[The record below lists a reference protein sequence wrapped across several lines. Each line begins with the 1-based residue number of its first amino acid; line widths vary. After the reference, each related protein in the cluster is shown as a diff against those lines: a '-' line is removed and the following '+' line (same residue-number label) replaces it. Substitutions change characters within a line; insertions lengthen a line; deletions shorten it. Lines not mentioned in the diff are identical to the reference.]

1 MPKALSFKGDP
12 KPKKRKRT
20 EPSSSL
26 TQQDATSSTDLV
38 SQHSEVPED
47 DTTWVS
53 ADAVSD
59 ISGPVIFVLSTKPP
73 TCLASDAIGKVFA
86 SEIVNMVEDEPST
99 AEPHDVRQVWI
110 ANRVAGSE
118 GFSFKGHH
126 GK

>member
-1 MPKALSFKGDP
+1 MVKALSFKGDA
-12 KPKKRKRT
+12 KSKKRKRT
-20 EPSSSL
+20 EASSS
-26 TQQDATSSTDLV
+26 TADNATSTDLV
-38 SQHSEVPED
+38 DQHSAVPED

-53 ADAVSD
+53 ADAVTD
-59 ISGPVIFVLSTKPP
+59 ISGPVILVLPTKPP

-86 SEIVNMVEDEPST
+86 SEVENMVEDEPST